1 MVPSPLEGDRIR
13 LRAHEP
19 EDVDRAMLW
28 LNDPEVRQFLG
39 RQYPFSRK
47 EATERLLVAPSFNAA
62 FFAIVRKEDGLL
74 IGDCGLF
81 DASPENRG
89 ATLGIQIGDK
99 TCWEGGYG
107 TDTMRT
113 LCRFGFD
120 VMNLHRID
128 LHALASNERAI
139 HVYEKIGFQRE
150 AVLRDAM
157 FRFGRYHDIVV
168 MGLLRGELV
177 EGPR

>member
-1 MVPSPLEGDRIR
+1 MVPGPLEGELIR

-19 EDVDRAMLW
+19 EDVDRAFAW

-47 EATERLLVAPSFNAA
+47 EVTERLLAAPSFDAA
-62 FFAIVRKEDGLL
+62 FFAIVRKEDGVL

-99 TCWEGGYG
+99 SCWEGGYG

-113 LCRFGFD
+113 LCRFGFE
-120 VMNLHRID
+120 VMNLHRIH
-128 LHALASNERAI
+128 LHVLSWNERAI
-139 HVYEKIGFQRE
+139 HVYEKVGFQRE
-150 AVLRDAM
+150 AVLRDSM
-157 FRFGRYHDIVV
+157 FRFGSYHQIVV
-168 MGLLRGELV
+168 MGLLRGEL
-177 EGPR
+177 R

>member
-1 MVPSPLEGDRIR
+1 MNSPFEGSLIR
-13 LRAHEP
+13 LRAREP

-47 EATERLLVAPSFNAA
+47 EATERLLFAPSFDAA
-62 FFAIVRKEDGLL
+62 LFAIVRKEDGLL

-81 DASPENRG
+81 GASRENRG

-120 VMNLHRID
+120 VMNLHRIQ
-128 LHALASNERAI
+128 LHVLSWNERAI
-139 HVYEKIGFQRE
+139 HVYEKVGFHRE
-150 AVLRDAM
+150 ALYRDVM
-157 FRFGRYHDIVV
+157 FRFGKYHDMVV
-168 MGLLRGELV
+168 MGLLRGEL
-177 EGPR
+177 R